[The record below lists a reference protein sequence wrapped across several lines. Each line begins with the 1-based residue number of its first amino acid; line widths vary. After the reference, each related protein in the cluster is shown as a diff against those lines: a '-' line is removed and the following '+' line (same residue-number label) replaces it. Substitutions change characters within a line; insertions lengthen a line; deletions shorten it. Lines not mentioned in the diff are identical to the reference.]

1 MSPRQS
7 PWGTATSGLK
17 RLMRREIG
25 ARSEHITG
33 TVLSVRRLED
43 LDGAS
48 SATWVVDIDVGAG
61 EVLRGVSVKAG
72 AGGERFYAGLGMTVK
87 LARNTQGRFD
97 AIGPGD
103 RVNSIAVVKT
113 YQLGVDV
120 PTATANQGLVGE
132 RVPFE
137 HYEGPT
143 PGTPGTSLWADGSTS
158 FPLIRIVDG
167 DGNPV

>member
-1 MSPRQS
+1 
-7 PWGTATSGLK
+7 
-17 RLMRREIG
+17 MRREIG

-43 LDGAS
+43 LDAAN
-48 SATWVVDIDVGAG
+48 SATWVVDVDIGAG
-61 EVLRGVSVKAG
+61 EVLRSVGIKAG

-97 AIGPGD
+97 VIGPGD

-113 YQLGVDV
+113 YQLGIDI
-120 PTATANQGLVGE
+120 PTATANEGLTSE
-132 RVPFE
+132 RVAFE
-137 HYEGPT
+137 HYKGLT
-143 PGTPGTSLWADGSTS
+143 PGTPGTSLWNDGSTS

-167 DGNPV
+167 DGIPVT